1 MSLGTEGVVGCEG
14 GFDLESVLG
23 TKEGVLGSVASMG
36 MGMECVS

>member
-1 MSLGTEGVVGCEG
+1 
-14 GFDLESVLG
+14 VLG